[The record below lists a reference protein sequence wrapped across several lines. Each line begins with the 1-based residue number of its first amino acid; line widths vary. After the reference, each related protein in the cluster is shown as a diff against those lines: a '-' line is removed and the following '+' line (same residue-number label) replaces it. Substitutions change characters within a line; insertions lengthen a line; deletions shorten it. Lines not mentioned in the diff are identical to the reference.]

1 MCYNENT
8 RVGSA
13 ERVEKNVLLIKYAYV
28 DALVAL
34 HKLHVSSINKVEQC
48 RRPYL
53 LPTEVAFTGG
63 KNVANMHIQQL
74 RSQLL
79 SIHSVNCYF
88 FFFF

>member
-34 HKLHVSSINKVEQC
+34 HKLHDIFDKQSG
-48 RRPYL
+48 
-53 LPTEVAFTGG
+53 T
-63 KNVANMHIQQL
+63 M
-74 RSQLL
+74 
-79 SIHSVNCYF
+79 
-88 FFFF
+88 